1 MSALKNIRQEIEAQ
15 KKIVSSLREE
25 IFGIDKTESSE
36 YIRRFTTEFSRYR
49 RACSVDD
56 VLGSALKSDI
66 IYFGDYHPLKASQE
80 WAVFLLKRLLAG
92 GAKVVLA
99 LEMLYEYQQES
110 LDRWMKGSYEEEE
123 FLRIIDYES
132 EWGFDWENFRPLFMD
147 MKEPLVPV
155 FGIDYEP
162 RDHLKFIGRRDRMI
176 AGKIASIRRF
186 FPGHKILVVIGESH
200 LAGSHLPREVEQ
212 ACGPGLRTTTIV
224 QNIDRLYWKLML
236 RSMEDISAVSVG
248 RGKFCIFNASPVIK
262 YQSYRTMLD
271 LWSEKSISE
280 SALSSLEEMVE
291 NILSLLTG
299 GDGGFEVTGSDGV
312 RQSIDDI
319 FPEVYRRSTYSSFA
333 SLLRSRKVS
342 EKGILATSANLR
354 VRGLE
359 YFPGLNIFLMV
370 RFDQTCAAREAARFV
385 LYAMRDEV
393 CKTKRKERREDD
405 RFYAYVF
412 EEGLSWVGGLLVNPL
427 ITPLPD
433 DDLQGCI
440 DARGVVTRPIA
451 GFSITETRRLATYLK
466 YHMKREK
473 GVSLRSTKKLREIFS
488 LDIRE
493 RLLIIRAL
501 GRVFGSTLYNAYHDG
516 RISREELA
524 DLFRTDFCEPGSG
537 SRLYLEYIKRFSS
550 GQ

>member
-451 GFSITETRRLATYLK
+451 GFSITETRRLAIYLK

>member
-1 MSALKNIRQEIEAQ
+1 MSVLKNIKQEIDAQ
-15 KKIVSSLREE
+15 KKVVASLREE
-25 IFGIDKTESSE
+25 IFGVDKTESSD
-36 YIRRFTTEFSRYR
+36 YIRRFTTEFSKYR
-49 RACSVDD
+49 KACSVDD
-56 VLGSALKSDI
+56 VLRSAQKSDI

-176 AGKIASIRRF
+176 ARKIASIRKF

-200 LAGSHLPREVEQ
+200 LAGSHLPREVER
-212 ACGPGLRTTTIV
+212 ACGPGLRATTIV
-224 QNIDRLYWKLML
+224 QNIDKLYWKLML
-236 RSMEDISAVSVG
+236 KSMEDISAVSVG
-248 RGKFCIFNASPVIK
+248 RRKFCIFNASPVIK
-262 YQSYRTMLD
+262 YQSYRAMLD

-299 GDGGFEVTGSDGV
+299 SDDGLEVKGREGV
-312 RQSIDDI
+312 VLSIDDV
-319 FPEVYRRSTYSSFA
+319 FPEVHSRRTYSSFA

-370 RFDQTCAAREAARFV
+370 RFDQSCAAREAARFV
-385 LYAMRDEV
+385 VYVMRGV
-393 CKTKRKERREDD
+393 VGKPGRKERREDD

-427 ITPLPD
+427 ITPIPD
-433 DDLQGCI
+433 DDLQSCI
-440 DARGVVTRPIA
+440 NARGIVTHPVE
-451 GFSITETRRLATYLK
+451 GFSITETRRLADLFK
-466 YHMKREK
+466 YHLKREK
-473 GVSLRSTKKLREIFS
+473 GVSLRSTRRLREIFR
-488 LDIRE
+488 LDIRK

-501 GRVFGSTLYNAYHDG
+501 GRILGISLYNAYHEG

-524 DLFRTDFCEPGSG
+524 DLFSMDFCEQGSG
-537 SRLYLEYIKRFSS
+537 SRLYIEYIKRLSFR
-550 GQ
+550 Q

>member
-1 MSALKNIRQEIEAQ
+1 MKNIRQEIDAQ
-15 KKIVSSLREE
+15 KKIVSGLREE
-25 IFGIDKTESSE
+25 IFGVDKTESSE
-36 YIRRFTTEFSRYR
+36 YIKRFTREFSRYR
-49 RACSVDD
+49 KTCNLDD
-56 VLGSALKSDI
+56 VLGSALNSDI

-80 WAVFLLKRLLAG
+80 WAVFLLKSLLAG

-110 LDRWMKGSYEEEE
+110 LDRWMKGSYGEEE

-132 EWGFDWENFRPLFMD
+132 EWGFDWENFRPFFMD

-162 RDHLKFIGRRDRMI
+162 RDHLKFIGRRDRMM
-176 AGKIASIRRF
+176 ARKIASIRRF
-186 FPGHKILVVIGESH
+186 FPGYKILVVIGESH

-212 ACGPGLRTTTIV
+212 VCAPGLRTTTIV

-236 RSMEDISAVSVG
+236 RSMEDIPAVSVG
-248 RGKFCIFNASPVIK
+248 RGRFCIFNASPVIK
-262 YQSYRTMLD
+262 YQSYRAMLD
-271 LWSEKSISE
+271 LWSDKSVSE

-299 GDGGFEVTGSDGV
+299 SDTGFEVTGREEVG
-312 RQSIDDI
+312 QSIDDV
-319 FPEVYRRSTYSSFA
+319 FPEVHRRSTYSSFA
-333 SLLRSRKVS
+333 CLLRSRQVT
-342 EKGILATSANLR
+342 EEGILATSANLR

-393 CKTKRKERREDD
+393 GRRNRKERREDD

-427 ITPLPD
+427 ITSVPD

-440 DARGVVTRPIA
+440 DARGAVTRPVD
-451 GFSITETRRLATYLK
+451 GFSIIETRRLAAYLK
-466 YHMKREK
+466 YHFKREK
-473 GVSLRSTKKLREIFS
+473 GVSLRVTKKLREIFR

-493 RLLIIRAL
+493 RLLIIRVL
-501 GRVFGSTLYNAYHDG
+501 GRILGSNLYNAYHEG

-524 DLFRTDFCEPGSG
+524 GLFRTDFCEPGSG
-537 SRLYLEYIKRFSS
+537 SRLYLEYIKRLSS
-550 GQ
+550 G